1 MRRALLLVALSAAA
15 ATALACSGG
24 AGDTEVAHPR
34 HVVFV
39 LVDTLRADHL
49 SAYGYERPT
58 SPTLDAFASGALLFE
73 NARSQAACTFPSV
86 NSLLT
91 SRWPADFLGQPEK
104 AMGIPQAIPSL
115 AEILRDRGFQT
126 AAVSASPIVRAS
138 PSRHNP
144 GGGFD
149 RGFER
154 FDESCLWREAAC
166 VNAVAFAELD
176 RLAGDG
182 RPFFLYLH
190 YMDPHG
196 PYAPPA
202 GRPRRFAG
210 PGPSGPEKE
219 FIRRGDPNPIAA
231 HLYRDA
237 PDPGAAAADVAHLVD
252 LYDEEIASFDAELG
266 RLLGALDARGLAGE
280 TIVVVASD
288 HGEEFLEH
296 GHVKHC
302 HTLFDTEIKTPL
314 VLRVPG
320 IPGGRR
326 LPQRAQNLDIVPTL
340 LDYLDLEVEGLRLD
354 GRSLEPAIEDGLE
367 VADLQLAL
375 QGPLRSASDGRFKL
389 VHDLGRRGAD
399 GLALYDLKADPDE
412 TRDVAAGE
420 RRAFGRLRRL
430 LAAWLAAVE
439 PGGGGD
445 AVREAEEAERRLRSL
460 GYLE

>member
-1 MRRALLLVALSAAA
+1 MRRALLLFALP
-15 ATALACSGG
+15 ALAAVACADG
-24 AGDTEVAHPR
+24 ANGARPR
-34 HVVFV
+34 HVLFV

-49 SAYGYERPT
+49 SAYGYRRPT
-58 SPTLDAFASGALLFE
+58 SPTLEAFAGGALLFE

-86 NSLLT
+86 NSILT
-91 SRWPADFLGQPEK
+91 SRWPAAFLGQPEK
-104 AMGIPQAIPSL
+104 AMGIPEGIPSL
-115 AEILRDRGFQT
+115 AEVLRDRGFAT

-166 VNAVAFAELD
+166 VNAVAFGELD
-176 RLAGDG
+176 RLAAED

-202 GRPRRFAG
+202 GWQRRFAG
-210 PGPSGPEKE
+210 PGPAAPEKE

-231 HLYRDA
+231 HLYRGA
-237 PDPGAAAADVAHLVD
+237 PDPGATAADVAHLVD

-280 TIVVVASD
+280 TIVVLASD

-314 VLRVPG
+314 VLRIPG
-320 IPGGRR
+320 VPGGRR

-340 LDYLDLEVEGLRLD
+340 LDYLDIEVEGVQLD
-354 GRSLEPAIEDGLE
+354 GRSLEPTIEDGLE
-367 VADLQLAL
+367 VGDLQLAL
-375 QGPLRSASDGRFKL
+375 QGPLRSAADGRFKL

-399 GLALYDLKADPDE
+399 GLALYDLEADPGE
-412 TRDVAAGE
+412 TRDVATAE
-420 RRAFGRLRRL
+420 RRTFGRLRRL

-439 PGGGGD
+439 PRGEGD
-445 AVREAEEAERRLRSL
+445 AVRRAEEAERRLRSL